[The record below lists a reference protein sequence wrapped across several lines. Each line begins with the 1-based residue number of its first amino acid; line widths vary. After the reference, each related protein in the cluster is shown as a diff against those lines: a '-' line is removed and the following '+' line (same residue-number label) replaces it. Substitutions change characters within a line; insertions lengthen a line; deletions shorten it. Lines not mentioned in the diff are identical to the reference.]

1 MARDIFKRAELIKT
15 EAAAPTPQVDTSE
28 ERLTKPRTAPGGMA
42 KFMVDRS
49 AVHKEAE
56 ELRQRLQEHEGSTP
70 TRRLD
75 PAEIGPSD
83 WANRSEGAYATADF
97 AELKKEIAHAG
108 GNVQPIKVRPKTMS
122 DGGKIK
128 WEIVFGHRR
137 HRACLELGV
146 PVLATIE
153 AHMTDQQLYIEME
166 RENRDRKDLSA
177 WEQGT
182 MYARALE
189 RGLFASNRQLAAAL
203 DLDLSL
209 VGKAIALAKLPDEV
223 VAAFASPL
231 DLQFR
236 WAAPFK
242 EALQKD
248 PDGLLERA
256 RRITQSPTRASAAQV
271 FAALVATD
279 TPSGG
284 GAAQREWKSASGKVT
299 ATLSTD
305 KKGRVTLTLA
315 DPLSSSRRKQLEAF
329 VEKLLAD

>member
-1 MARDIFKRAELIKT
+1 
-15 EAAAPTPQVDTSE
+15 
-28 ERLTKPRTAPGGMA
+28 MA

-97 AELKKEIAHAG
+97 AQLKKDIAHAG
-108 GNVQPIKVRPKTMS
+108 GNVQPIKVRPKHES
-122 DGGKIK
+122 GDGKVR

-137 HRACLELGV
+137 HRACLELGI

-153 AHMTDQQLYIEME
+153 SHMTDQQLYIEME

-203 DLDLSL
+203 DLDLGL

-223 VAAFASPL
+223 LAAFASPL

-236 WAAPFK
+236 WATPFK

-248 PDGLLERA
+248 PEGLLERA
-256 RRITQSPTRASAAQV
+256 RRISQSPTRASAAQV
-271 FAALVATD
+271 FAALVAAD
-279 TPSGG
+279 APAQGG
-284 GAAQREWKSASGKVT
+284 VAQREWRNPSGKVA

-305 KKGRVTLTLA
+305 KKGRALLTLIE
-315 DPLSSSRRKQLEAF
+315 PLDSARRQQLEAF
-329 VEKLLAD
+329 VEKLLAQGKSTRK